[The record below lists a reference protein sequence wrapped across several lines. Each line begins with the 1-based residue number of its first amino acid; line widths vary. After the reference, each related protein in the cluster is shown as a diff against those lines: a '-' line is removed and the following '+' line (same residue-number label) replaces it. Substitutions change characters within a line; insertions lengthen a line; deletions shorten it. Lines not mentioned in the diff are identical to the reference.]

1 MNATKRTN
9 TFNEDLFT
17 FGTRLGELSRLIII
31 VAEDT
36 EERADSKEDVI
47 RNMGTLRVIEDE
59 LNRLEKVCER
69 WDDMRVHCPDKLINV
84 L

>member
-1 MNATKRTN
+1 MNKNQTP
-9 TFNEDLFT
+9 FNEDLFT
-17 FGTRLGELSRLIII
+17 VSTRLGELGRLLIII
-31 VAEDT
+31 AEDT

-47 RNMGTLRVIEDE
+47 RNMGALRVIEDE
-59 LNRLEKVCER
+59 LSRLEKVCER

>member
-1 MNATKRTN
+1 MRKGM
-9 TFNEDLFT
+9 FNEDLFT
-17 FGTRLGELSRLIII
+17 LGTRLGELSRLIVII
-31 VAEDT
+31 AEDT
-36 EERADSKEDVI
+36 EERVHSKEDVSK
-47 RNMGTLRVIEDE
+47 NMGTLRVITDE